1 MEPKSHHLCIREVTR
16 GTALKALAE
25 HPKQIHFFH
34 KMNVQ
39 IKTCLHKQGNF
50 GCILLYVKIL
60 SIMSEK
66 DRVKECKCL

>member
-1 MEPKSHHLCIREVTR
+1 MEPMSHHLCIREVTR
-16 GTALKALAE
+16 GTALKALAQ

-39 IKTCLHKQGNF
+39 RHVCTNKV
-50 GCILLYVKIL
+50 ILGVFYYILVKKF

-66 DRVKECKCL
+66 NRDKECKPL